1 MASPQRSSRSPRR
14 RWYILAGAGVL
25 LAALVGGPYNYLAR
39 APIRRHPVAFNF
51 AEAMRTDSAPVFANH
66 VTEHV
71 IIISVDGLRAD
82 ALARLAPPAITRLA
96 REGAVSVTAQTIEP
110 SLTLP
115 SHTSMLT
122 GTEPS
127 VHGITWNTDLT
138 SVRGRALEV
147 PTVFAIAKARGLRT
161 AAFFSKSKFHH
172 LEDLEALDY
181 SQSPDGGW
189 GKIFAYR
196 TADDAVRY
204 LERNRPHLMF
214 VHLADPDYTGHALKW
229 MSGPYARAVRAADGA
244 VARIVVAADSA
255 FGRGEYVIILSAD
268 HGGVGRS
275 HGAKDPRNSTIPWI
289 AWGEG
294 VRPRTTLPPGIRTTY
309 TAATA
314 MWLLGIPIPAQ
325 MSGVPVTAAFRGA
338 LSAPAAQP

>member
-1 MASPQRSSRSPRR
+1 M
-14 RWYILAGAGVL
+14 
-25 LAALVGGPYNYLAR
+25 LAAAVVFIAAAVGGPYNYLAR
-39 APIRRHPVAFNF
+39 APIRRHPATFNF
-51 AEAMRTDSAPVFANH
+51 AQAMRTDTAVALAGN
-66 VTEHV
+66 VTGHV

-82 ALARLAPPAITRLA
+82 AIARYAPPNISRLA
-96 REGAVSVTAQTIEP
+96 REGAASVTAQTIEP

-138 SVRGRALEV
+138 AVRGKALPV
-147 PTVFAIAKARGLRT
+147 PTVFALAKARGLRT

-181 SQSPDGGW
+181 SQSPNGGW

-204 LERNRPHLMF
+204 LARNRPNLMF
-214 VHLADPDYTGHALKW
+214 VHLGDPDYTGHALKW
-229 MSGPYARAVRAADGA
+229 MSGPYQRAVQAADQA
-244 VARIVVAADSA
+244 VGRIGDAADSA
-255 FGRGEYVIILSAD
+255 FGRGAYVIILSAD
-268 HGGVGRS
+268 HGGVGRA
-275 HGAKDPRNSTIPWI
+275 HGAKDPLNSTIPWI
-289 AWGEG
+289 AWGAG
-294 VRPRTTLPPGIRTTY
+294 VREGTTLPPGIRTTH

-314 MWLLGIPIPAQ
+314 LWLLGIGIPAH
-325 MSGVPVTAAFRGA
+325 MSGVPVTSAFRA
-338 LSAPAAQP
+338 EFSAPAAQP

>member
-1 MASPQRSSRSPRR
+1 MASPQRTSRSPRR
-14 RWYILAGAGVL
+14 RWYILAGAAVL
-25 LAALVGGPYNYLAR
+25 LAVLVGGPYNYLAR
-39 APIRRHPVAFNF
+39 APIRRHPAAFNF
-51 AEAMRTDSAPVFANH
+51 AEAIRADTAPALVNNVTD
-66 VTEHV
+66 HV

-82 ALARLAPPAITRLA
+82 ALARLAPPAISRLA
-96 REGAVSVTAQTIEP
+96 REGAASVTAQTIEP

-138 SVRGRALEV
+138 AVRGRALEV
-147 PTVFAIAKARGLRT
+147 PTVFALAKARGLRT

-172 LEDLEALDY
+172 LEDLDALDY

-204 LERNRPHLMF
+204 LERHRPHLMF

-229 MSGPYARAVRAADGA
+229 MSGPYVRAVGAADRA
-244 VARIVVAADSA
+244 VGRIVAAADSA
-255 FGRGEYVIILSAD
+255 FGRGAYVVILTAD
-268 HGGVGRS
+268 HGGMDRA
-275 HGAKDPRNSTIPWI
+275 HGARHPLNSTIPWI

-294 VRPRTTLPPGIRTTY
+294 VRRGTTLPPGIRTTY

-314 MWLLGIPIPAQ
+314 VWLLGLGVPAH
-325 MSGVPVTAAFRGA
+325 MSGIPVTAAFRTGT
-338 LSAPAAQP
+338 LVPVTPP